1 MNLRLA
7 WPLAFMALTAAAQDP
22 PQEGRELRKADRSKT
37 CGDYLTQFRRIAWYY
52 DYATATEVARE
63 SGRPMFVIFCR
74 SGMLMDPA
82 TLKPKAAS

>member
-1 MNLRLA
+1 MPMNLRFA
-7 WPLAFMALTAAAQDP
+7 WPLAFMALTAVAQEP
-22 PQEGRELRKADRSKT
+22 PRELRKADRSKT
-37 CGDYLTQFRRIAWYY
+37 CGEYLTHFRRIAWYY

-74 SGMLMDPA
+74 SGMLMDPV